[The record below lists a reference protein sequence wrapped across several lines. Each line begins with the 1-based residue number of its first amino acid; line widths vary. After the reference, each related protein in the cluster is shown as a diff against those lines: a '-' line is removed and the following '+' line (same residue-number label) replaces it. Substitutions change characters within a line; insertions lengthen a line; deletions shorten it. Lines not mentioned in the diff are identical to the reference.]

1 MRVNEDAVSLNKELL
16 STGVN
21 PAAIFPDFWSSFA
34 CVQKSTPSSARR
46 VTSQGRRHCIWAI
59 GQLGGGSACFSP
71 EQICLHHNNCD
82 TLPVLSARP
91 VLFPASRRLSAGIYV
106 KKGRRKE
113 KKEKETTATA
123 KTKSPLHSL
132 SRRQKERLIFSA
144 RFQIMKGRT
153 SAGRCASLSWSSFP
167 LARLYLPTDMR
178 WKCSCR
184 EAMTV
189 SEEEEGAEEV
199 KEEEEEEVK

>member
-1 MRVNEDAVSLNKELL
+1 MRVNEDAGSLNKELL

-21 PAAIFPDFWSSFA
+21 RAAVSADFWGSLA
-34 CVQKSTPSSARR
+34 CVQKSTPSSARH
-46 VTSQGRRHCIWAI
+46 VTSHRDAVDASGLLGNSGGARRV
-59 GQLGGGSACFSP
+59 LLPSP
-71 EQICLHHNNCD
+71 VHFVFHPSRSLSTTTTATRCESFPTNSRC
-82 TLPVLSARP
+82 LSARP
-91 VLFPASRRLSAGIYV
+91 LLFPASRRLSAGIYV

-113 KKEKETTATA
+113 KREKKEATATT

-167 LARLYLPTDMR
+167 LARLYLPTDM
-178 WKCSCR
+178 
-184 EAMTV
+184 
-189 SEEEEGAEEV
+189 
-199 KEEEEEEVK
+199 